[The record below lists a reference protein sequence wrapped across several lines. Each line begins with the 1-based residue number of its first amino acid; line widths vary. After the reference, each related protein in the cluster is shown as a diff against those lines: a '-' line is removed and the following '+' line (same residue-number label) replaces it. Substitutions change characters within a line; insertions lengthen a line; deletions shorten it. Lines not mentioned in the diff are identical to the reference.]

1 MRSVILVI
9 AVSACVSVSFGQA
22 ITGFSGGTQYDSYYG
37 SAPGDVV
44 GFRFTVSQSVQVTD
58 LGIWNAD
65 QTGGIE
71 SPHQIG
77 IWDASEVLLAS
88 VTVDATGTVVG
99 AWIYESIA
107 PVVIA
112 PGQTYTLGALY
123 LPSDNDWYISG
134 ASSVST
140 ATEVTWLSSVYPAS
154 GGLGFVF
161 PASTSASFGR
171 FGPNF
176 IFSEVS
182 LDRTSW
188 GAIKSSF

>member
-1 MRSVILVI
+1 MRTVIHAIIVAAL
-9 AVSACVSVSFGQA
+9 ASAAFGQA
-22 ITGFSGGTQYDSYYG
+22 ITGFTGGTQYDSYYG
-37 SAPGDVV
+37 TAPGDVV
-44 GFRFTVSQSVQVTD
+44 GWRFTVSQSVAVTD

-77 IWDASEVLLAS
+77 IWDASQALLAS

-107 PVVIA
+107 PIVIA

-123 LPSDNDWYISG
+123 LSGDNDWYISG

-140 ATEVTWLSSVYPAS
+140 AAEVTWLSSTYPAS
-154 GGLGFVF
+154 AGLGFVF

-176 IFSEVS
+176 IFGEVS